1 MTKFAGV
8 AGVAGVYLPAYAGRE
23 TVKKIGSVFLT
34 HFYRTAS
41 RNPPPRPPQPPQ
53 VDTKE
58 QVISKIRSSTT
69 AAPRRGKLLRHRP
82 RREGSDAGGSDTSRA
97 LLRCGHERPRG
108 ACDPCKNELATFQAM
123 MAACATGIYAGG
135 SIISGP

>member
-8 AGVAGVYLPAYAGRE
+8 AGVAGVSLPAYAGRE

-69 AAPRRGKLLRHRP
+69 AASRHLAPPGRARP
-82 RREGSDAGGSDTSRA
+82 RVAAAAGKTPSPPPTSRRQ
-97 LLRCGHERPRG
+97 RCWWIGYESSTAAMRP
-108 ACDPCKNELATFQAM
+108 
-123 MAACATGIYAGG
+123 
-135 SIISGP
+135 